1 MDAPQFCEDW
11 IALAKRTARTSRL
24 KVMVRD
30 VKRDG
35 TGNPILNK
43 KTKRPVMTW
52 RPHQSTPA

>member
-11 IALAKRTARTSRL
+11 IALAKRTTRTSRL

-30 VKRDG
+30 VKRDS

-52 RPHQSTPA
+52 RPY